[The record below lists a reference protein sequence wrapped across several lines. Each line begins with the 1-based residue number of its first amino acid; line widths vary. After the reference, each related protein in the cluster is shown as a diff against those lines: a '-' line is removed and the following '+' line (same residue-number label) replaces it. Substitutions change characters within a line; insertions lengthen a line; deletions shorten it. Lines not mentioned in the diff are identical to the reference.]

1 MLSLR
6 ISYNIM
12 IINIIMGSTLAWA
25 QDDAN
30 ELYQA
35 EKWAEA
41 ADAYTIVVAEN
52 PNDGL
57 SWLRLAASARKSGRY
72 DVALN
77 ALSKADDIAFS
88 PLQVNI
94 ERARVKV
101 LSDDVEGAIAN
112 LQAIA
117 AGGFTAVGFIT
128 NDPVLGTLAGNAD
141 FDNLVAEMSVAA
153 YPCEHNEAF
162 SEFDFWIGQWDVHGV
177 GGAYA
182 GSNVIKRAQ
191 RGCVLIENW
200 SSASGGS
207 GMSINYLDKIS
218 GEWVQ
223 VWNDASGSQINIRG
237 GMTEEGMLLVGTIH
251 YVTSNST
258 SPFRGLW
265 TLLPDGRVRQFF
277 EQSADDGET
286 WTTWFEGFY
295 TRKSVD

>member
-6 ISYNIM
+6 IFYNIL
-12 IINIIMGSTLAWA
+12 IINIMMGSTLAWA

-182 GSNVIKRAQ
+182 GSNVIERAQ

-200 SSASGGS
+200 SSASG
-207 GMSINYLDKIS
+207 
-218 GEWVQ
+218 
-223 VWNDASGSQINIRG
+223 GSQINIRG

-251 YVTSNST
+251 YVASNST